1 MNVIEIIISENNELK
16 QKLMK
21 VLMIMLKKKFN
32 IEIYV
37 RYVRNNQNN

>member
-21 VLMIMLKKKFN
+21 VLMIMLKKK
-32 IEIYV
+32 I
-37 RYVRNNQNN
+37 